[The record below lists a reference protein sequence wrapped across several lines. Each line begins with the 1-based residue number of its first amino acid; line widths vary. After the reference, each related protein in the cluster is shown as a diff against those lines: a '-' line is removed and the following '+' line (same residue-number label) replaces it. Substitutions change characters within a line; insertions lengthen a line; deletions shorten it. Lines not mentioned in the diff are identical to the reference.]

1 MVTLN
6 AVGYTTGVY
15 MGSTNSGG
23 DIDDNDNDGEEG
35 SSLTA
40 TQDEGA
46 QSIQGSNDEFGDSL
60 VEVESPPQDELPVLI
75 FYDC

>member
-1 MVTLN
+1 MLCM
-6 AVGYTTGVY
+6 GYTTGEY

-23 DIDDNDNDGEEG
+23 DIDDDDDDDNDEEEG

-40 TQDEGA
+40 TQDEGE
-46 QSIQGSNDEFGDSL
+46 QTIQGSNDEFGDSL